1 MDFNTII
8 NRVNTD
14 SAKWAITD
22 QAEHREVTAMTTAD
36 MDFATPSFIRDSLLP
51 TSPILGYIGT
61 PKTYFDSIIKWQA
74 KHHHLTLTPDQII
87 PLTGVLPGL
96 SFAIRTVT
104 KPNDN
109 VLIFDPVYAP
119 FSSAIRNSGR
129 HIINSDLTIDNED
142 QYCID
147 FDKLEHALAT
157 QRVPLM
163 ILCNPQNPSGHLWT
177 KADLT
182 KLVSLAKQYHTFI
195 ISDEIHQDL
204 VYQPAAFTS
213 LLELPDTEGIS
224 LVISAATKTFN
235 MPGVKNAYMFVKDEY
250 LANQINA
257 LIESEFGA
265 EISTMGLNA
274 TTAAMSKGERWH
286 DELIEYLRDNRD
298 TAYKLFTGSSI
309 VPMLP
314 QSTYLMWLDFSKTGL
329 SDGEI
334 DQKLI
339 NDAKVQLN
347 LGAQYGENGEH
358 WFRMNF
364 ATPKQQMIAAIKR
377 IITAFK

>member
-1 MDFNTII
+1 M
-8 NRVNTD
+8 
-14 SAKWAITD
+14 
-22 QAEHREVTAMTTAD
+22 
-36 MDFATPSFIRDSLLP
+36 
-51 TSPILGYIGT
+51 
-61 PKTYFDSIIKWQA
+61 
-74 KHHHLTLTPDQII
+74 
-87 PLTGVLPGL
+87 
-96 SFAIRTVT
+96 
-104 KPNDN
+104 
-109 VLIFDPVYAP
+109 
-119 FSSAIRNSGR
+119 
-129 HIINSDLTIDNED
+129 
-142 QYCID
+142 
-147 FDKLEHALAT
+147 
-157 QRVPLM
+157 
-163 ILCNPQNPSGHLWT
+163 
-177 KADLT
+177 
-182 KLVSLAKQYHTFI
+182 
-195 ISDEIHQDL
+195 
-204 VYQPAAFTS
+204 
-213 LLELPDTEGIS
+213 
-224 LVISAATKTFN
+224 
-235 MPGVKNAYMFVKDEY
+235 
-250 LANQINA
+250 ANQINA